1 MFLTLLVFVV
11 SAFSLGFTDVGLDN
25 WAYDYVMKLV
35 EKGVIPVDQ
44 PTFKGYE
51 PLTRSDAAVWM
62 SRLIT
67 YLENS
72 PEIAK
77 TKDLEYLESKVTDLS
92 KKMSALESSLLTV
105 EQADATAVVSQ
116 DVEQLQAKVSQL
128 ESSLK
133 TLNKTVEQDSMI
145 VKGLPVLSRK
155 VYDLEEK
162 VNSLEEFQ
170 STMTRNHLNLKYE
183 TYDKIDNLSSQV
195 SDLETSFED
204 FKTTMTKNFLNL
216 KYDTYDKIDNLSN
229 QVSDLETSFE
239 DFKTTMTKNFL
250 NLKYD
255 TYDKIDNLSN
265 QVSDLETSFEDFKT
279 TMTKNFLNL
288 KYDTYDKIDNLSN
301 QVSAHDEKLAT
312 LESEVANVKT
322 LAEENAMFVKALPS
336 LSMKVSN
343 NEAKIEEVSR
353 ELEVQKEEIAKAQ
366 DHRLLWLTAVT
377 GVGLGIIAMCLAQ
390 DVF

>member
-128 ESSLK
+128 ESKLSQTESSLK

-183 TYDKIDNLSSQV
+183 
-195 SDLETSFED
+195 
-204 FKTTMTKNFLNL
+204 
-216 KYDTYDKIDNLSN
+216 
-229 QVSDLETSFE
+229 
-239 DFKTTMTKNFL
+239 
-250 NLKYD
+250 

-377 GVGLGIIAMCLAQ
+377 GVGLGIIAICLNQ
-390 DVF
+390 GIIN

>member
-1 MFLTLLVFVV
+1 MKKGLVFLTLLVFVV

-116 DVEQLQAKVSQL
+116 DVAQLQAKVSQL

-183 TYDKIDNLSSQV
+183 
-195 SDLETSFED
+195 
-204 FKTTMTKNFLNL
+204 
-216 KYDTYDKIDNLSN
+216 
-229 QVSDLETSFE
+229 
-239 DFKTTMTKNFL
+239 
-250 NLKYD
+250 

-377 GVGLGIIAMCLAQ
+377 GVGLGIIAICLNQ
-390 DVF
+390 GIIN

>member
-116 DVEQLQAKVSQL
+116 DVAQLQAKVSQL

-183 TYDKIDNLSSQV
+183 TYDKIDNLS
-195 SDLETSFED
+195 
-204 FKTTMTKNFLNL
+204 
-216 KYDTYDKIDNLSN
+216 
-229 QVSDLETSFE
+229 
-239 DFKTTMTKNFL
+239 
-250 NLKYD
+250 
-255 TYDKIDNLSN
+255 N

-301 QVSAHDEKLAT
+301 QVSAHDDKIAS
-312 LESEVANVKT
+312 LETEVADVKA
-322 LAEENAMFVKALPS
+322 LAEQNAMFVKVLPN

-343 NEAKIEEVSR
+343 NEAKIEELSR
-353 ELEVQKEEIAKAQ
+353 ELEVQKEEIEKAQ

>member
-1 MFLTLLVFVV
+1 VFLTLLVFVV

-92 KKMSALESSLLTV
+92 KKMSALESSLTV
-105 EQADATAVVSQ
+105 EQAGASAVVSQ
-116 DVEQLQAKVSQL
+116 DVAQLQAKVSQL
-128 ESSLK
+128 ESKLSQTESSLK

-183 TYDKIDNLSSQV
+183 
-195 SDLETSFED
+195 
-204 FKTTMTKNFLNL
+204 
-216 KYDTYDKIDNLSN
+216 
-229 QVSDLETSFE
+229 
-239 DFKTTMTKNFL
+239 
-250 NLKYD
+250 

-377 GVGLGIIAMCLAQ
+377 GVGLGIIAICLNQ
-390 DVF
+390 GIIN

>member
-1 MFLTLLVFVV
+1 MKKGLVFLTLLVFVV

-183 TYDKIDNLSSQV
+183 TYDKIDNLS
-195 SDLETSFED
+195 
-204 FKTTMTKNFLNL
+204 
-216 KYDTYDKIDNLSN
+216 
-229 QVSDLETSFE
+229 
-239 DFKTTMTKNFL
+239 
-250 NLKYD
+250 
-255 TYDKIDNLSN
+255 N

-377 GVGLGIIAMCLAQ
+377 GVGLGIIAICLNQ
-390 DVF
+390 GIIN

>member
-1 MFLTLLVFVV
+1 
-11 SAFSLGFTDVGLDN
+11 
-25 WAYDYVMKLV
+25 
-35 EKGVIPVDQ
+35 
-44 PTFKGYE
+44 
-51 PLTRSDAAVWM
+51 
-62 SRLIT
+62 
-67 YLENS
+67 
-72 PEIAK
+72 
-77 TKDLEYLESKVTDLS
+77 
-92 KKMSALESSLLTV
+92 
-105 EQADATAVVSQ
+105 
-116 DVEQLQAKVSQL
+116 
-128 ESSLK
+128 
-133 TLNKTVEQDSMI
+133 MI

-183 TYDKIDNLSSQV
+183 TYDKIDNLS
-195 SDLETSFED
+195 
-204 FKTTMTKNFLNL
+204 
-216 KYDTYDKIDNLSN
+216 N

-239 DFKTTMTKNFL
+239 DFKTTMTKNF
-250 NLKYD
+250 
-255 TYDKIDNLSN
+255 
-265 QVSDLETSFEDFKT
+265 
-279 TMTKNFLNL
+279 FLNL

-336 LSMKVSN
+336 LSMKVSS

>member
-116 DVEQLQAKVSQL
+116 DVAQLQAKVSQL

-183 TYDKIDNLSSQV
+183 
-195 SDLETSFED
+195 
-204 FKTTMTKNFLNL
+204 
-216 KYDTYDKIDNLSN
+216 
-229 QVSDLETSFE
+229 
-239 DFKTTMTKNFL
+239 
-250 NLKYD
+250 

-366 DHRLLWLTAVT
+366 DHRLLWLTAAT
-377 GVGLGIIAMCLAQ
+377 GVGLGIIAICLNQ
-390 DVF
+390 GIIN

>member
-35 EKGVIPVDQ
+35 EKGVIPVEQ

-92 KKMSALESSLLTV
+92 KKMSALESSLAI
-105 EQADATAVVSQ
+105 EQAGATAAVSQ
-116 DVEQLQAKVSQL
+116 DVAQLQSKVAQLESKLSQT

-155 VYDLEEK
+155 VYDMEQK
-162 VNSLEEFQ
+162 VDSLEDFQ

-183 TYDKIDNLSSQV
+183 TYDKIDTLSNRV
-195 SDLETSFED
+195 SDLETSLED
-204 FKTTMTKNFLNL
+204 FKTTMTR
-216 KYDTYDKIDNLSN
+216 
-229 QVSDLETSFE
+229 
-239 DFKTTMTKNFL
+239 
-250 NLKYD
+250 
-255 TYDKIDNLSN
+255 
-265 QVSDLETSFEDFKT
+265 
-279 TMTKNFLNL
+279 NFLNL

-301 QVSAHDEKLAT
+301 QVSAHDDKIAS
-312 LESEVANVKT
+312 LETEVADVKA
-322 LAEENAMFVKALPS
+322 LAEQNAMFVKVLPN

-343 NEAKIEEVSR
+343 NEAKIEELSR
-353 ELEVQKEEIAKAQ
+353 ELEVQKEEIEKAQ

>member
-116 DVEQLQAKVSQL
+116 DVAQLQAKVSQL
-128 ESSLK
+128 ESKLSQTESSLK

-183 TYDKIDNLSSQV
+183 TYDKIDTLSNRV
-195 SDLETSFED
+195 SDLETS
-204 FKTTMTKNFLNL
+204 L
-216 KYDTYDKIDNLSN
+216 
-229 QVSDLETSFE
+229 
-239 DFKTTMTKNFL
+239 
-250 NLKYD
+250 
-255 TYDKIDNLSN
+255 
-265 QVSDLETSFEDFKT
+265 EDFKT

>member
-1 MFLTLLVFVV
+1 VKKGLVFLTLLVFVV

-116 DVEQLQAKVSQL
+116 DVAQLQAKVSQL
-128 ESSLK
+128 EESSLK

-183 TYDKIDNLSSQV
+183 
-195 SDLETSFED
+195 
-204 FKTTMTKNFLNL
+204 
-216 KYDTYDKIDNLSN
+216 
-229 QVSDLETSFE
+229 
-239 DFKTTMTKNFL
+239 
-250 NLKYD
+250 

-336 LSMKVSN
+336 LSMKVSS

>member
-1 MFLTLLVFVV
+1 
-11 SAFSLGFTDVGLDN
+11 
-25 WAYDYVMKLV
+25 
-35 EKGVIPVDQ
+35 
-44 PTFKGYE
+44 
-51 PLTRSDAAVWM
+51 
-62 SRLIT
+62 
-67 YLENS
+67 
-72 PEIAK
+72 
-77 TKDLEYLESKVTDLS
+77 
-92 KKMSALESSLLTV
+92 
-105 EQADATAVVSQ
+105 
-116 DVEQLQAKVSQL
+116 
-128 ESSLK
+128 
-133 TLNKTVEQDSMI
+133 
-145 VKGLPVLSRK
+145 LPVLSRK

-183 TYDKIDNLSSQV
+183 
-195 SDLETSFED
+195 
-204 FKTTMTKNFLNL
+204 
-216 KYDTYDKIDNLSN
+216 
-229 QVSDLETSFE
+229 
-239 DFKTTMTKNFL
+239 
-250 NLKYD
+250 

>member
-1 MFLTLLVFVV
+1 MKKGLVFLTLLVFVV

-92 KKMSALESSLLTV
+92 KKMSALESSLTV
-105 EQADATAVVSQ
+105 EQAGASAVVSQ
-116 DVEQLQAKVSQL
+116 DVAQLQAKVSQL
-128 ESSLK
+128 ESKLSQTESSLK

-183 TYDKIDNLSSQV
+183 
-195 SDLETSFED
+195 
-204 FKTTMTKNFLNL
+204 
-216 KYDTYDKIDNLSN
+216 
-229 QVSDLETSFE
+229 
-239 DFKTTMTKNFL
+239 
-250 NLKYD
+250 

-377 GVGLGIIAMCLAQ
+377 GVGLGIIAICLNQ
-390 DVF
+390 GIIN

>member
-1 MFLTLLVFVV
+1 VKKGLVFLTLLVFVV

-35 EKGVIPVDQ
+35 EKGVIPVEQ

-77 TKDLEYLESKVTDLS
+77 TKDLEYLESKVTDLN
-92 KKMSALESSLLTV
+92 KKMSALESSLAGQ
-105 EQADATAVVSQ
+105 QAGATAAVSQ
-116 DVEQLQAKVSQL
+116 DIAQLQSKVAQLESKLSQT

-145 VKGLPVLSRK
+145 VKGLPALSRK
-155 VYDLEEK
+155 VYDLEQK
-162 VNSLEEFQ
+162 VDSLEDFQ

-183 TYDKIDNLSSQV
+183 TYDKIDTLSNRV
-195 SDLETSFED
+195 SDLETSLDD
-204 FKTTMTKNFLNL
+204 FKTTMTRNFLNL

-229 QVSDLETSFE
+229 QVSDHDDKIASLET
-239 DFKTTMTKNFL
+239 
-250 NLKYD
+250 
-255 TYDKIDNLSN
+255 
-265 QVSDLETSFEDFKT
+265 
-279 TMTKNFLNL
+279 
-288 KYDTYDKIDNLSN
+288 
-301 QVSAHDEKLAT
+301 
-312 LESEVANVKT
+312 EVADVKA
-322 LAEENAMFVKALPS
+322 LAEQNAMFVKVLPN

-343 NEAKIEEVSR
+343 NEAKIEELSR

-377 GVGLGIIAMCLAQ
+377 GVGLGIIAICLNQ
-390 DVF
+390 GIIQ

>member
-1 MFLTLLVFVV
+1 VFLTLLVFVV

-183 TYDKIDNLSSQV
+183 TYDKIDNLS
-195 SDLETSFED
+195 
-204 FKTTMTKNFLNL
+204 
-216 KYDTYDKIDNLSN
+216 
-229 QVSDLETSFE
+229 
-239 DFKTTMTKNFL
+239 
-250 NLKYD
+250 
-255 TYDKIDNLSN
+255 N

-377 GVGLGIIAMCLAQ
+377 GVGLGIIAICLNQ
-390 DVF
+390 GIIN

>member
-183 TYDKIDNLSSQV
+183 TYDKIDNLS
-195 SDLETSFED
+195 
-204 FKTTMTKNFLNL
+204 
-216 KYDTYDKIDNLSN
+216 N

-336 LSMKVSN
+336 LSMKVSS

>member
-1 MFLTLLVFVV
+1 MKKGLVFLTLLVFVV

-116 DVEQLQAKVSQL
+116 DVAQLQAKVSQL

-183 TYDKIDNLSSQV
+183 
-195 SDLETSFED
+195 
-204 FKTTMTKNFLNL
+204 
-216 KYDTYDKIDNLSN
+216 
-229 QVSDLETSFE
+229 
-239 DFKTTMTKNFL
+239 
-250 NLKYD
+250 

-366 DHRLLWLTAVT
+366 DHRLLWLTAAT
-377 GVGLGIIAMCLAQ
+377 GVGLGIIAICLNQ
-390 DVF
+390 GIIN

>member
-1 MFLTLLVFVV
+1 MKKGLVFLTLLVFVV

-35 EKGVIPVDQ
+35 EKGVIPVEQ

-183 TYDKIDNLSSQV
+183 TYDKIDNLS
-195 SDLETSFED
+195 
-204 FKTTMTKNFLNL
+204 
-216 KYDTYDKIDNLSN
+216 
-229 QVSDLETSFE
+229 
-239 DFKTTMTKNFL
+239 
-250 NLKYD
+250 
-255 TYDKIDNLSN
+255 N

>member
-1 MFLTLLVFVV
+1 MKKGLVFLTLLVFVV

-35 EKGVIPVDQ
+35 EKGVIPVEQ

-92 KKMSALESSLLTV
+92 KKMSALESSLAI
-105 EQADATAVVSQ
+105 EQAGATAAVSQ
-116 DVEQLQAKVSQL
+116 DVAQLQSKVAQLESKLSQT

-155 VYDLEEK
+155 VYDMEQK
-162 VNSLEEFQ
+162 VDSLEDFQ

-183 TYDKIDNLSSQV
+183 TYDKIDTLSNRV
-195 SDLETSFED
+195 SDLETS
-204 FKTTMTKNFLNL
+204 L
-216 KYDTYDKIDNLSN
+216 
-229 QVSDLETSFE
+229 
-239 DFKTTMTKNFL
+239 
-250 NLKYD
+250 
-255 TYDKIDNLSN
+255 
-265 QVSDLETSFEDFKT
+265 EDFKT

>member
-1 MFLTLLVFVV
+1 MKKGLVFLTLLVFVV

-44 PTFKGYE
+44 PNFKGYE

-116 DVEQLQAKVSQL
+116 DVAQLQAKVSQL
-128 ESSLK
+128 ESKLSQTESSLK

-162 VNSLEEFQ
+162 VNSFEEFQ

-183 TYDKIDNLSSQV
+183 TYDKIDGLSNQV
-195 SDLETSFED
+195 SDLETSLED

-229 QVSDLETSFE
+229 QV
-239 DFKTTMTKNFL
+239 
-250 NLKYD
+250 Y
-255 TYDKIDNLSN
+255 
-265 QVSDLETSFEDFKT
+265 
-279 TMTKNFLNL
+279 
-288 KYDTYDKIDNLSN
+288 
-301 QVSAHDEKLAT
+301 AHDEKLAT

-377 GVGLGIIAMCLAQ
+377 GVGLGIIAICLNQ
-390 DVF
+390 GIIN

>member
-1 MFLTLLVFVV
+1 MKKGLVFLTLLVFVV

-35 EKGVIPVDQ
+35 EKGVIPVEQ

-155 VYDLEEK
+155 VYDMEQK
-162 VNSLEEFQ
+162 VDSLEDFQ

-183 TYDKIDNLSSQV
+183 TYDKIDTLSNRV
-195 SDLETSFED
+195 SDLETSLED
-204 FKTTMTKNFLNL
+204 FKTTMTRNHLNL
-216 KYDTYDKIDNLSN
+216 KYETYDKIDTLSN
-229 QVSDLETSFE
+229 RVSDLETSLE
-239 DFKTTMTKNFL
+239 DFKTTMTR
-250 NLKYD
+250 
-255 TYDKIDNLSN
+255 
-265 QVSDLETSFEDFKT
+265 
-279 TMTKNFLNL
+279 NFLNL

-301 QVSAHDEKLAT
+301 QVSAHDDKIAS
-312 LESEVANVKT
+312 LETEVADVKA
-322 LAEENAMFVKALPS
+322 LAEQNAMFVKVLPN

-343 NEAKIEEVSR
+343 NEAKIEELSR
-353 ELEVQKEEIAKAQ
+353 ELEVQKEEIEKAQ

-377 GVGLGIIAMCLAQ
+377 GVGLGIIAICLNQ
-390 DVF
+390 GIIQ

>member
-1 MFLTLLVFVV
+1 MKKGLVFLTLLVFVV

-229 QVSDLETSFE
+229 QVS
-239 DFKTTMTKNFL
+239 
-250 NLKYD
+250 
-255 TYDKIDNLSN
+255 
-265 QVSDLETSFEDFKT
+265 
-279 TMTKNFLNL
+279 
-288 KYDTYDKIDNLSN
+288 
-301 QVSAHDEKLAT
+301 AHDEKLAT

>member
-1 MFLTLLVFVV
+1 MKKGLVFLTLLVFVV

-116 DVEQLQAKVSQL
+116 DVAQLQAKVSQL
-128 ESSLK
+128 ESKLSQTESSLK

-183 TYDKIDNLSSQV
+183 
-195 SDLETSFED
+195 
-204 FKTTMTKNFLNL
+204 
-216 KYDTYDKIDNLSN
+216 
-229 QVSDLETSFE
+229 
-239 DFKTTMTKNFL
+239 
-250 NLKYD
+250 

-336 LSMKVSN
+336 LSMKVSS

-377 GVGLGIIAMCLAQ
+377 GVGLGIIAICLNQ
-390 DVF
+390 GIIN

>member
-1 MFLTLLVFVV
+1 VKKGLVFLTLLVFVV

-92 KKMSALESSLLTV
+92 KKMSALESSLTV
-105 EQADATAVVSQ
+105 EQAGESAVVSQ
-116 DVEQLQAKVSQL
+116 DVAQLQAKVSQL

-183 TYDKIDNLSSQV
+183 
-195 SDLETSFED
+195 
-204 FKTTMTKNFLNL
+204 
-216 KYDTYDKIDNLSN
+216 
-229 QVSDLETSFE
+229 
-239 DFKTTMTKNFL
+239 
-250 NLKYD
+250 

>member
-1 MFLTLLVFVV
+1 VKKGLVFLTLLVFVV

-35 EKGVIPVDQ
+35 EKGVIPVEQ

-92 KKMSALESSLLTV
+92 KKMSALESSLAI
-105 EQADATAVVSQ
+105 EQAGATAAVSQ
-116 DVEQLQAKVSQL
+116 DVAQLQSKVAQLESKLSQT

-155 VYDLEEK
+155 VYDMEQK
-162 VNSLEEFQ
+162 VDSLEDFQ

-183 TYDKIDNLSSQV
+183 TYDKIDTLSNRV
-195 SDLETSFED
+195 SDLETSLED
-204 FKTTMTKNFLNL
+204 FKTTMTR
-216 KYDTYDKIDNLSN
+216 
-229 QVSDLETSFE
+229 
-239 DFKTTMTKNFL
+239 
-250 NLKYD
+250 
-255 TYDKIDNLSN
+255 
-265 QVSDLETSFEDFKT
+265 
-279 TMTKNFLNL
+279 NFLNL

-301 QVSAHDEKLAT
+301 QVSAHDDKIAS
-312 LESEVANVKT
+312 LETEVADVKA
-322 LAEENAMFVKALPS
+322 LAEQNAMFVKVLPN

-343 NEAKIEEVSR
+343 NEAKIEELSR
-353 ELEVQKEEIAKAQ
+353 ELEVQKEEIEKAQ

>member
-105 EQADATAVVSQ
+105 EQAGASAVVSQ
-116 DVEQLQAKVSQL
+116 DVAQLQAKVSQL
-128 ESSLK
+128 ESKLSQTESSLK

-183 TYDKIDNLSSQV
+183 
-195 SDLETSFED
+195 
-204 FKTTMTKNFLNL
+204 
-216 KYDTYDKIDNLSN
+216 
-229 QVSDLETSFE
+229 
-239 DFKTTMTKNFL
+239 
-250 NLKYD
+250 

-377 GVGLGIIAMCLAQ
+377 GVGLGIIAICLNQ
-390 DVF
+390 GIIN

>member
-1 MFLTLLVFVV
+1 MKKGLVFLTLLVFVV

-116 DVEQLQAKVSQL
+116 DVAQLQAKVSQL

-183 TYDKIDNLSSQV
+183 TYDKIDNLS
-195 SDLETSFED
+195 
-204 FKTTMTKNFLNL
+204 
-216 KYDTYDKIDNLSN
+216 
-229 QVSDLETSFE
+229 
-239 DFKTTMTKNFL
+239 
-250 NLKYD
+250 
-255 TYDKIDNLSN
+255 N

-301 QVSAHDEKLAT
+301 QVSAHDDKIAS
-312 LESEVANVKT
+312 LETEVADVKA
-322 LAEENAMFVKALPS
+322 LAEQNAMFVKVLPN

-343 NEAKIEEVSR
+343 NEAKIEELSR
-353 ELEVQKEEIAKAQ
+353 ELEVQKEEIEKAQ